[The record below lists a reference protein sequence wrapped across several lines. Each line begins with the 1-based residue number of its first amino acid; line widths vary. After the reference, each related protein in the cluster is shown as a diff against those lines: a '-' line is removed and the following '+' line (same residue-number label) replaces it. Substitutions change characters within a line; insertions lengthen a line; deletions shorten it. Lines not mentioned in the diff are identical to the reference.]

1 MTDGSRDAGFG
12 HQTPNPQSRVPSP
25 ESRIP
30 ALLLSTAL
38 GVGYIPFAPG
48 TFGSAAGLLLW
59 ALLPPSPGVQAFT
72 IVALFVLGS
81 WSGSVAERH
90 FGRAD
95 PGQVVIDE
103 VMGMLIT
110 LFLNPV
116 GWGGALWGFLLFRA
130 ADIVKPY
137 PANRFERLHG
147 GAGIMADDAM
157 AAVYANL
164 ALRVTLALRG
174 TLALGNWIIG

>member
-1 MTDGSRDAGFG
+1 MSDGTRDSGFG
-12 HQTPNPQSRVPSP
+12 IRIPKPK
-25 ESRIP
+25 SRIP
-30 ALLLSTAL
+30 ALLVATAL

-59 ALLPPSPGVQAFT
+59 ALLPPSAFVQGGA
-72 IVALFVLGS
+72 IVVLFIAGS
-81 WSGSVAERH
+81 WSGGVAERH
-90 FGRAD
+90 FGRSD

-116 GWGGALWGFLLFRA
+116 GWLGAAFAFLLFRA

-137 PANRFERLHG
+137 PANRLERLHG
-147 GAGIMADDAM
+147 GIGVMADDGM
-157 AAVYANL
+157 AAIYANL
-164 ALRVTLALRG
+164 ALRTCIWLSG
-174 TLALGNWIIG
+174 QIIK